1 MSTNEEALRFDLE
14 TPEHVPLPFEVAS
27 AASRFLALTIDI
39 LVIGLAIL
47 VILLFAAMTAWAF
60 DLAGGNYILAVVLV
74 SMFVIRNFYFTFF
87 ELYWHGQTFGKRKV
101 GIRVIAR
108 DGGSLAA
115 EMIFARNLTRDL
127 EIFLPAM
134 VLFLPEMLFG
144 DTPGWA
150 RTIAGAWM
158 LALALLPLFNR
169 HRARIG
175 DLIGG
180 TVVVVAPKATLLP
193 DLVTA
198 EARPIE
204 AQYSFTREQLDI
216 YGIQELQ
223 VLEDVLRGEV
233 LGRHDL
239 LLQICDKVKRKIGW
253 DPNRWQV
260 HPEAFLRSFYA
271 AQRTRLEHKMLL
283 GSRQERKIR

>member
-1 MSTNEEALRFDLE
+1 MSTPDDALRFELE
-14 TPEHVPLPFEVAS
+14 TPEHVPLPFQVAPAS
-27 AASRFLALTIDI
+27 SRFLALLID
-39 LVIGLAIL
+39 LLAIGIAI
-47 VILLFAAMTAWAF
+47 VAIAIMVAVSAWIVGF
-60 DLAGGNYILAVVLV
+60 EGGSYMMAVVLIA
-74 SMFVIRNFYFTFF
+74 MFVIRNFYFTFF
-87 ELYWHGQTFGKRKV
+87 ELFWRGQTYGKRKI

-108 DGGSLAA
+108 DGGPLTA

-127 EIFLPAM
+127 EIFLPAL
-134 VLFLPEMLFG
+134 VLLLPDALFG
-144 DTPGWA
+144 SAPGWA
-150 RTIAGAWM
+150 RTLAAFWM

-180 TVVVVAPKATLLP
+180 TVVVVAPKASLLP

-198 EARPIE
+198 EGQKPDAY
-204 AQYSFTREQLDI
+204 YSFTREQLDI

-233 LGRHDL
+233 MGRDAL

-253 DPNRWQV
+253 DTNRWQV
-260 HPEAFLRSFYA
+260 HPEAFLRAFYA

-283 GSRQERKIR
+283 GARQERKIR

>member
-1 MSTNEEALRFDLE
+1 VSADEETLRFDLE
-14 TPEHVPLPFEVAS
+14 TPEHVPLPFQVAS
-27 AASRFLALTIDI
+27 AASRFLALFIDI
-39 LVIGLAIL
+39 VVIGLAIL
-47 VILLFAAMTAWAF
+47 MILLVAVMAAFAF
-60 DLAGGNYILAVVLV
+60 DLAGGNYVLAMVLV

-108 DGGSLAA
+108 DGGSLSA

-134 VLFLPEMLFG
+134 VLFLPDLLFG
-144 DTPGWA
+144 EAPGWA
-150 RTIAGAWM
+150 RVIAAAWM
-158 LALALLPLFNR
+158 LALAILPLLNR

-180 TVVVVAPKATLLP
+180 TVVVVAPKASLLP

-198 EARPIE
+198 ERRPIE
-204 AQYSFTREQLDI
+204 AQYTFSREQLDI

-223 VLEDVLRGEV
+223 VLEDVLRGDV
-233 LGRHDL
+233 LGREDL
-239 LLQICDKVKRKIGW
+239 LLQICDKVKRKIRW
-253 DPNRWQV
+253 DPSRWQV

-283 GSRQERKIR
+283 GSRQERKVR